1 MSNRATRI
9 TGWTCAILAAAY
21 SLFAAVMK
29 FVPMPPDSDGAK
41 IMQQLGLT
49 TDAAHALGVVE
60 IIIILL
66 FLIPRTSTVGFVL
79 MIGYMGGAFATNLT
93 HGFTDP
99 GTDISFVIFFALM
112 TLSAWGRNP
121 ELLDR
126 LAMKPVSVSR

>member
-1 MSNRATRI
+1 
-9 TGWTCAILAAAY
+9 
-21 SLFAAVMK
+21 MK
-29 FVPMPPDSDGAK
+29 FVPMPPDSSGAK

-49 TDAAHALGVVE
+49 TNAAHILGVVE

-99 GTDISFVIFFALM
+99 GTVTSFIVLFVLLTI
-112 TLSAWGRNP
+112 SAWGRNP

-126 LAMKPVSVSR
+126 VKGKKA